1 MELSVEV
8 AELFGPM
15 HGFAEILASKIER
28 RQAFVARMKDGGRL
42 AGGMLIGGSWPSY
55 WIRWLAVRPQ
65 HRNCGVGTALVHAAI
80 NKVSA
85 RAVISVDT
93 FTQDVVEGHAARR
106 LYERCGFVAGPIWK
120 DHDVIRQRFARQPHG
135 RSARQ
140 NQE

>member
-15 HGFAEILASKIER
+15 PGFAEILTRKIDQ

-42 AGGMLIGGSWPSY
+42 SGGMLIGGSWPSY

-80 NKVSA
+80 NNIPA

-93 FTQDVVEGHAARR
+93 FTQDVADGHAARR
-106 LYERCGFVAGPIWK
+106 LYERCGFVAGTIWK
-120 DHDVIRQRFARQPHG
+120 DHNVIRQRYARQPHG
-135 RSARQ
+135 LSAWQ
-140 NQE
+140 NHG